1 MHQIHGE
8 SATIQNS
15 VIVPL
20 KNKPGNAIDM
30 TLENRF
36 NLIDEPWIPVIDK
49 GRLSLRQIFS
59 DTSNRGLGG
68 NPLQKIAMSK
78 LLLAIAQ
85 AAFTPEDDEV
95 LETTEAA
102 DFAKK
107 CLDYLEK
114 WYDSFWLYGEKPF
127 LQMPAINGLIE
138 RRKRKDLHSATNKSG
153 VRNAEESAKP
163 KSIGMGFFP
172 DVPAEN
178 NTILT
183 QYQVP
188 KTLSDADKALFV
200 VSLMNFSFCGKRV
213 EKNLDDQMMLGYIGK
228 TPSAKSAPSM
238 GMFGYL
244 HSILVGESLME
255 TLLLNL
261 LSRERIKEN
270 AYWTTGLGSA
280 PWESMPE
287 GTACQIAKNLK
298 DSYMATLLSLSRFVL
313 LKGDGIYYVE
323 GLQYPNH
330 TGGWRE
336 PSMAVNLQGAT
347 PKIKWVDPNKRPW
360 RELTSLLAF
369 MNIDDLQGYECQFIK
384 YGLNRFRERSKT
396 IGVWSGGLKVSWN
409 AGDQSV
415 KQEDDFVES
424 IIFLESNV
432 LGELWYN
439 QLKIEM
445 DALDKL
451 SKQVFSKT
459 IEYFRALTGKKDK
472 KSSIKAFKKIADQA
486 TSMYWELCER
496 RFQDMVNA
504 CEQPQEIKQLR
515 KIFAQSA
522 IKAYDTFCPKESARQ
537 IDAWAKNRP
546 NLINYLNPENK
557 KP

>member
-1 MHQIHGE
+1 
-8 SATIQNS
+8 
-15 VIVPL
+15 
-20 KNKPGNAIDM
+20 M

-36 NLIDEPWIPVIDK
+36 NLIDEPWVPVIDK

-59 DTSNRGLGG
+59 DASNRGLGG
-68 NPLQKIAMSK
+68 NPLQKMAMTK
-78 LLLAIAQ
+78 LLLAITQ
-85 AAFTPEDDEV
+85 AAFTPEDDEL
-95 LETTEAA
+95 LETIETSDLAQ
-102 DFAKK
+102 K

-114 WYDSFWLYGEKPF
+114 WYDRFWLYGEKPF

-138 RRKRKDLHSATNKSG
+138 RRKWKDLKAATNKAG
-153 VRNAEESAKP
+153 ERNAEASAQP
-163 KSIGMGFFP
+163 KSLGMGFYP
-172 DVPAEN
+172 DLPADN

-188 KTLSDADKALFV
+188 KVLSDADKALFI

-213 EKNLDDQMMLGYIGK
+213 EKDLDDQMMLGYIGK
-228 TPSAKSAPSM
+228 TPSAKSAPSI

-261 LSRERIKEN
+261 LSHERIKEN
-270 AYWTTGLGSA
+270 AYWESGLGVA

-298 DSYMATLLSLSRFVL
+298 GSYMATLLSLSRFVL

-323 GLQYPNH
+323 GLLYPNH

-347 PKIKWVDPNKRPW
+347 PKVKWVDPNKRPW

-369 MNIDDLQGYECQFIK
+369 MSADGRQSYDCQFIR
-384 YGLNRFRERSKT
+384 YGLVRFRSRYKR

-415 KQEDDFVES
+415 KQDDDFVES
-424 IIFLESNV
+424 LIFLDCAI
-432 LGELWYN
+432 LGELWYH
-439 QLKIEM
+439 QLQVEM

-451 SKQVFSKT
+451 SKTVWAATNGF
-459 IEYFRALTGKKDK
+459 F
-472 KSSIKAFKKIADQA
+472 KAQNMTDASLAGQA
-486 TSMYWELCER
+486 STLFWELCEHN
-496 RFQDMVNA
+496 FQTLVDA
-504 CEQPQEIKQLR
+504 CAPPHDTVRVR
-515 KIFAQSA
+515 KIFAQVAMKS
-522 IKAYDTFCPKESARQ
+522 YDTFCPKESARQ